1 MDGVPV
7 PLPPPRWGFDPTAW
21 PADDAVA
28 VGADLEPAT
37 LVAAYRT
44 GLFPMP
50 LDDVAPMV
58 WWSPLHRGVLRPE
71 ALQVSRSLR
80 QAVRRF
86 ETRVDTA
93 FDAVL
98 RACADPRRPGAW
110 ISEDVRRAYERLH
123 GLGWAHSVETYDRA
137 GRLVGGLY
145 GVAIGGLF
153 AGESMYHHARDA
165 SKVALVALIELLQAD
180 AEGRPRLVDVQWQT
194 PHLSSLGVEEIDRA
208 SYLAMLPELVDQ
220 PLPRGVRRVGRA
232 VVRNPGSASG
242 RSRVPGRSRR
252 RVPARGRR

>member
-1 MDGVPV
+1 MAVPV
-7 PLPPPRWGFDPTAW
+7 PLPPPRWGFDPTGW
-21 PADDAVA
+21 PRDDAVA

-37 LVAAYRT
+37 LLAAYRT

-58 WWSPLHRGVLRPE
+58 WWSPMRRGVLVPE
-71 ALQVSRSLR
+71 RLHVSRSLR
-80 QAVRRF
+80 QAVRRY

-123 GLGWAHSVETYDRA
+123 VLGWAHSVETWDRD

-153 AGESMYHHARDA
+153 AGESMFHHARDA
-165 SKVALVALIELLQAD
+165 SKVALVRLVQLL
-180 AEGRPRLVDVQWQT
+180 AEGSRRGEPRLLDVQWQT
-194 PHLSSLGVEEIDRA
+194 QHLASLGVEEVDRET
-208 SYLAMLPELVDQ
+208 YLAMLPGLVDA
-220 PLPRGVRRVGRA
+220 PLPRAFDRT
-232 VVRNPGSASG
+232 
-242 RSRVPGRSRR
+242 
-252 RVPARGRR
+252 PAAPTG

>member
-1 MDGVPV
+1 M
-7 PLPPPRWGFDPTAW
+7 PLPPPRWGFDPAGW

-37 LVAAYRT
+37 LLAAYRE

-58 WWSPLHRGVLRPE
+58 WWSPLRRGVLRPDR
-71 ALQVSRSLR
+71 LHVSRSLR
-80 QAVRRF
+80 QAVRRY

-93 FDAVL
+93 FADVL

-110 ISEDVRRAYERLH
+110 ISEDMRRAYERLH
-123 GLGWAHSVETYDRA
+123 ALGWAHSVETYDRA

-145 GVAIGGLF
+145 GVAVGGLF

-165 SKVALVALIELLQAD
+165 SKVALVALVELLGAGGP
-180 AEGRPRLVDVQWQT
+180 GRRLIDVQWQT
-194 PHLSSLGVEEIDRA
+194 PHLRSLGVQEVDRA
-208 SYLAMLPELVDQ
+208 TYLAMLPDLVDQ
-220 PLPRGVRRVGRA
+220 PLP
-232 VVRNPGSASG
+232 
-242 RSRVPGRSRR
+242 
-252 RVPARGRR
+252 PAFAAGA